1 MSAAD
6 AQAIVP
12 AALFCFSLAQ
22 NMRDKLT
29 TYAFCYD
36 QSYQRGNPMAA
47 LGVRGY
53 DVRIIHIRDA
63 VACDFIRQRGGLVIP
78 KLDGY
83 RRADEVK
90 DLVSM
95 WVREFGELIPFI
107 KLPDEPTANNISV
120 EQMVEMARAIREVT
134 DIPIEVN
141 LMADG
146 ANIVYAFALAPY
158 IEILSTDAY
167 CNATPECNV
176 NTMQTVRV
184 AMMWLVDVFTA
195 AGMSAEKGQGIGFI
209 AQGFRMTRC
218 RAELQARSVEF
229 GDPMFEMVFAALK
242 EIIGDLLRVLG
253 IYAWLDVDKPGTDGD
268 MPSLHEDTWPPI
280 RRFTARL
287 DGYYD
292 APAPEPQKQTPPD
305 IVINSFNEFAFYV
318 SQDRWERDARFDV
331 IVDGQT
337 VAKAVAV
344 DASAIHANDVWQ
356 KVVVRAPT
364 APGKRELGV
373 RFANDAYGGPGKDLN
388 LYVRD
393 AVQDGAAMKPTSSGG
408 LYFPLQ
414 TAWFDTGDRVAA

>member
-22 NMRDKLT
+22 NMQDKLT
-29 TYAFCYD
+29 TYAFCYED
-36 QSYQRGNPMAA
+36 SYRRGNPMAA

-63 VACDFIRQRGGLVIP
+63 AARDFIRQRGGLVIP

-90 DLVSM
+90 DLVGM
-95 WVREFGELIPFI
+95 WVREFGERIPFI

-146 ANIVYAFALAPY
+146 ANIVYALALAPY
-158 IEILSTDAY
+158 IKILSTDAY

-184 AMMWLVDVFTA
+184 AMIWLVDVFKA

-268 MPSLHEDTWPPI
+268 MPSLHEDMWPPI

-287 DGYYD
+287 DGYYEPAHPQPLPAGGEKARFEPSTVSAGVGGV
-292 APAPEPQKQTPPD
+292 APVRVIVPDGRAIARFVIEPQDLIDGWPAELPPGATVWSVNGRKPGKGAITCVLD
-305 IVINSFNEFAFYV
+305 DGTESELEFEVRGA
-318 SQDRWERDARFDV
+318 ARAPRKFTATFTFD
-331 IVDGQT
+331 DGQVMN
-337 VAKAVAV
+337 VAGEEVIA
-344 DASAIHANDVWQ
+344 
-356 KVVVRAPT
+356 
-364 APGKRELGV
+364 
-373 RFANDAYGGPGKDLN
+373 
-388 LYVRD
+388 
-393 AVQDGAAMKPTSSGG
+393 
-408 LYFPLQ
+408 
-414 TAWFDTGDRVAA
+414 

>member
-1 MSAAD
+1 MQD
-6 AQAIVP
+6 QPI
-12 AALFCFSLAQ
+12 
-22 NMRDKLT
+22 
-29 TYAFCYD
+29 TYAFCYED
-36 QSYQRGNPMAA
+36 SYQRGNPMAA

-63 VACDFIRQRGGLVIP
+63 AVRDFIRQRGGLVIP

-90 DLVSM
+90 DLVRM
-95 WVREFGELIPFI
+95 WVRELGERIPFI
-107 KLPDEPTANNISV
+107 KMPDEPTANNISV
-120 EQMVEMARAIREVT
+120 EQMVEMAKAICEVT

-146 ANIVYAFALAPY
+146 ANIPYALALAPY
-158 IEILSTDAY
+158 VKILSTDAY

-176 NTMQTVRV
+176 NTMQTVRA
-184 AMMWLVDVFTA
+184 AMTWLVDVFKA
-195 AGMSAEKGQGIGFI
+195 AGMSAERGQGIGFI
-209 AQGFRMTRC
+209 AQGFRVTRC
-218 RAELQARSVEF
+218 RAELQARSMEF
-229 GDPMFEMVFAALK
+229 GDPMYEMVFAALK

-268 MPSLHEDTWPPI
+268 MPSLHEDMWPPI
-280 RRFTARL
+280 KRFTARL
-287 DGYYD
+287 DGYHD

-337 VAKAVAV
+337 VAKTVTV
-344 DASAIHANDVWQ
+344 DAAAIRANDAWQ
-356 KVVVRAPT
+356 KVVVRTPT

-393 AVQDGAAMKPTSSGG
+393 ATQDGAAMKLTSVGE
-408 LYFPLQ
+408 LFFPLQ
-414 TAWFDTGDRVAA
+414 TAWFDTGDGVVA